1 MALPDLDAKGNLPPG
16 RHDASVEEVR
26 AAFVDPFDQSHSRR
40 AIFDWWT
47 ELRDALTELGAYEA
61 RWLAGSFVSD
71 KPQPNDIDLITVLD
85 GPAYD
90 EMPRHK
96 RKLIQAMVAGNVTE
110 QLWRC
115 DKFAEPGS
123 TKHVHDRLR
132 RTLDRAAVAVP
143 RGIGGSCART
153 GGDRPVGRALRDRP

>member
-61 RWLAGSFVSD
+61 HWLAGSFVSD

-90 EMPRHK
+90 EMPRHR

-115 DKFAEPGS
+115 DNYPLLQYPEGS
-123 TKHVHDRLR
+123 AGHVPA
-132 RTLDRAAVAVP
+132 RAAIALWAEHFGTDRDGND
-143 RGIGGSCART
+143 RGF
-153 GGDRPVGRALRDRP
+153 VVVKN